1 MDRVPAA
8 DRAPVTVVHLAFDL
22 MVGIGFGLLALG
34 LWLLLSWW
42 RRRDLPRHRL
52 FLRLA
57 VVAGFAA
64 AAALESG
71 WVVTEVGRQ
80 PWVVYGLLR
89 TADAVN
95 PAPGL
100 VGGLVLVAATYL
112 VLTIA
117 SVYVLRRL
125 ARAGRDGKAPVS
137 APQEPAQETASP

>member
-1 MDRVPAA
+1 MT
-8 DRAPVTVVHLAFDL
+8 APPITVVHLAFDL
-22 MVGIGFGLLALG
+22 MVGIGFGLLLLG
-34 LWLLLSWW
+34 LWLLLAWW
-42 RRRDLPRHRL
+42 RRRDLPRHQL

-64 AAALESG
+64 VAALESG

-100 VGGLVLVAATYL
+100 VGGLALVASTYL

-117 SVYVLRRL
+117 TLYVLRRL
-125 ARAGRDGKAPVS
+125 AGAGPDEDGPA
-137 APQEPAQETASP
+137 APQEADQRPASP